1 MAQALSNRE
10 REIAEQLL
18 EGKSNKMIAQSLGIT
33 ERTVEFH
40 LKNIY
45 EKYQVN
51 SRVELVLLLANATG
65 KPGAEKLG
73 DSTVETANQR
83 SENTTRSNS
92 WKDWT
97 GSFRKFLT
105 NIGKE
110 IKMNVAVNSNASQEG
125 KMMPFFESIRVCLA
139 KYAEFTG
146 RATRPEFWWFML
158 FVTLVTSA
166 LEYVSKTAG
175 SIFLIAMLL
184 PLLAAG
190 ARRLN
195 DIGKSGWWQLFL
207 LVPVGGLVLLAILWA
222 RPSTDPQPDGIPVE

>member
-10 REIAEQLL
+10 IEIAEQLL

-51 SRVELVLLLANATG
+51 SRVELILLLGNPTG

-73 DSTVETANQR
+73 DSTVETAGKND
-83 SENTTRSNS
+83 ENSVMSNS
-92 WKDWT
+92 AKGWT
-97 GSFRKFLT
+97 APIKEFFSI
-105 NIGKE
+105 IGKE
-110 IKMNVAVNSNASQEG
+110 IKMNVPVDSNASKKDG
-125 KMMPFFESIRVCLA
+125 MMPFFESIRVCLV

-146 RATRPEFWWFML
+146 RASRSEFWWFML

-166 LEYVSKTAG
+166 LEYVSETAG
-175 SIFLIAMLL
+175 IIFLIAMLL

-195 DIGKSGWWQLFL
+195 DVGKSGWWQLYL
-207 LVPVGGLVLLAILWA
+207 LIPVGGLVILAFLWA
-222 RPSTDPQPDGIPVE
+222 EPSTDPQPGGAPLV

>member
-1 MAQALSNRE
+1 MTQSLSNRE

-18 EGKSNKMIAQSLGIT
+18 EGKSNKMIAQTLGIT

-51 SRVELVLLLANATG
+51 SRVELILLLGNATG
-65 KPGAEKLG
+65 KSGAEKLG

-83 SENTTRSNS
+83 GENNAMSNS
-92 WKDWT
+92 QKDWS
-97 GSFRKFLT
+97 GSFRKFLS

-110 IKMNVAVNSNASQEG
+110 IKMNVAANSNASQEG
-125 KMMPFFESIRVCLA
+125 RMMPFFESIRVCLS

-175 SIFLIAMLL
+175 TIFLIAMLL
-184 PLLAAG
+184 PLLAVG

-195 DIGKSGWWQLFL
+195 DIGKSPWYQLFL
-207 LVPVGGLVLLAILWA
+207 LAPVGGLVMLAFLWA
-222 RPSTDPQPDGIPVE
+222 RPSTDPQPGADPAV